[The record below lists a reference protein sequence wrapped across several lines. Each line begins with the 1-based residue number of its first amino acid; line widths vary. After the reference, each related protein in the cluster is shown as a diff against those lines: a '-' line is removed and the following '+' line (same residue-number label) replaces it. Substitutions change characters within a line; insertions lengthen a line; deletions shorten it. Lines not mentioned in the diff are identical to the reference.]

1 MLLIVFHYSQS
12 RLSLSLSHSKK
23 KSDWHLMFPNHMSS
37 PSLSY
42 NVHPSVKLNASTRV
56 GELSW
61 RHGYSWGWAYW
72 KLDTTFFFLPFFIPF
87 PKGFKLRS
95 LSLSP
100 SCMRGFQ
107 SHFVRNWWR
116 WDAKANYRINRT
128 HMFCS
133 TSGTLMAQS
142 LSLTYFSIF
151 VEVTPHTN
159 SIATPINL
167 YHNTYYK
174 LSTYSAQPHQLLFL
188 EKL

>member
-1 MLLIVFHYSQS
+1 MIGTWCSQITCHLHLCHIMCIRRWNSTHQLELVSFHDVMGIVGVELIGSLTLL
-12 RLSLSLSHSKK
+12 
-23 KSDWHLMFPNHMSS
+23 
-37 PSLSY
+37 
-42 NVHPSVKLNASTRV
+42 
-56 GELSW
+56 
-61 RHGYSWGWAYW
+61 
-72 KLDTTFFFLPFFIPF
+72 FFFLPFFIPF